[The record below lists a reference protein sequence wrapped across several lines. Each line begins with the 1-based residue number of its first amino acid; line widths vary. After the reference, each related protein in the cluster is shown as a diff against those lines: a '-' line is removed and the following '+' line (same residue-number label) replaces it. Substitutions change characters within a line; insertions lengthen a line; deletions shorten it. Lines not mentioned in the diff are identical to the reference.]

1 MNPTEPAGVPRS
13 TEVSPPP
20 RDGFSEFFVRR
31 WQLSLVL
38 FGMLIAVGVNA
49 WLAIPRSED
58 PIFPIPGFTVIAV
71 YPGATPADIEQFVAD
86 PIEERLAELD
96 RVSEIRTLVGDGV
109 ATVRIEFFANENAD
123 RRYDEVVREVN
134 ALRPTLPA
142 DVLSVTVERFSSAEV
157 NIVQLALV
165 SATAPYHEMKAAA
178 DRLKDRIR
186 TVPGVRTA
194 QVWAAPDRQVRVS
207 LDMGRLA
214 ELRIPPTQVLAA
226 IGGDAAN
233 IPGGSVDVGQ
243 RRFNVKTSGDFQ
255 SLDEVRNTV
264 VRAAA
269 GEAVF
274 LRDVAEVEWGYA
286 DPTHLGRFNGE
297 RAVFVTANQQDGTNI
312 SRVRDGIWREADA
325 WEATLPASITLERG
339 FDQSANV
346 SRRLATL
353 GRDFAI
359 ALGLVL
365 ITLLP
370 LGLRASGIVMV
381 SIPLSM
387 AMGLAGLHAIGFS
400 INQLSIVGL
409 VIALGLLVDDSIV
422 VVENISRFLREGHS
436 RLQAAIL
443 ATRQITVAV
452 IGSTAV
458 LVLAFVP
465 LIFLPGIPGKFI
477 RVLPVTVVL
486 TVMASLL
493 VALTI
498 IPWLASRVMRPG
510 DDVEGNRAMRLL
522 TRVINASYV
531 PLLRRSLR
539 RPLPTLAAAGA
550 LVIGSV
556 ALVPAVGFSLFP
568 KAGTPQFRID
578 VTTPTGSSLDETDRA
593 VRFVEG
599 VLRERPEV
607 RGVFANAGR
616 DNPQIYYNV
625 IPRSENP
632 SAGQLFVLLDR
643 YDRGTPALLD
653 TLRARLAG
661 YPNARIEI
669 KEFENG
675 PPIAAPIEMR
685 VEGPDLDTL
694 RALAA
699 RVEQTMEGT
708 PGTLY
713 VNNPVRLLRTDLQ
726 VAVDRSKAG
735 LFGIPTVEVDRT
747 VRMGIAGLQA
757 GRFRDGAGDEFDIQV
772 RLAHDGRP
780 DAGALDRVYV
790 ASMAG
795 AQVPLWQVADL
806 RFAASVPRIERK
818 DRQRS
823 VTVTSFV
830 QNGFVTDRVTRDVL
844 ARLDEIPLP
853 AGYRVVAAG
862 EIESREES
870 FGGIGGAVI
879 VAVFLIL
886 AILVL
891 EFRTFRSTLIVASVI
906 PLGFVGGIVALLLTG
921 YTLSFTALIGFV
933 ALIGL
938 GIKTSL
944 LLVDFANQLR
954 EQGAPLDEAIQHA
967 AEVRFVPIVLT
978 ALTAVGG
985 LLPLALQGSSL
996 YSPLAWVMIGGLISS
1011 TVLGQLVTPV
1021 VYRWLAPAV
1030 EPAA

>member
-1 MNPTEPAGVPRS
+1 VRL
-13 TEVSPPP
+13 
-20 RDGFSEFFVRR
+20 SEFFVRR

-38 FGMLIAVGVNA
+38 FAMLIAMGANA
-49 WLAIPRSED
+49 WFAIPRSED
-58 PIFPIPGFTVIAV
+58 PTFPVPNFTVIAV

-86 PIEERLAELD
+86 PIEERIAELD
-96 RVSEIRTLVGDGV
+96 RVREITTLVGDGV
-109 ATVRIEFFANENAD
+109 ATINIEFFANENAD
-123 RRYDEVVREVN
+123 RKFDEVVREVN

-142 DVLSVTVERFSSAEV
+142 DVQSVTVEKFSSTEV

-165 SATAPYHEMKAAA
+165 SATAPYHEMKTAA

-194 QVWAAPDRQVRVS
+194 EVWAAPERQVRVS

-214 ELRIPPTQVLAA
+214 QLRIPPTQVLAA
-226 IGGDAAN
+226 VGGDAAS

-255 SLDEVRNTV
+255 AMDEVRNTV
-264 VRAAA
+264 VRAADGA
-269 GEAVF
+269 VVF
-274 LRDVAEVEWGYA
+274 LRDVAAVEWGYG
-286 DPTHLGRFNGE
+286 DPTHIGRFNGE

-312 SRVRDGIWREADA
+312 ARVRDGIWKELDA
-325 WEATLPASITLERG
+325 FEATLPASVTLTRG

-346 SRRLATL
+346 SRRLGTL
-353 GRDFAI
+353 GRDFTIAI
-359 ALGLVL
+359 LLVL
-365 ITLLP
+365 VTLLP

-387 AMGLAGLHAIGFS
+387 AMGLAALHAIGYS

-436 RLQAAIL
+436 RLEAAIL

-452 IGSTAV
+452 IGCTAV

-465 LIFLPGIPGKFI
+465 LIFLPGVPGKFI
-477 RVLPVTVVL
+477 RVLPLTVVL
-486 TVMASLL
+486 TVTASLIIS
-493 VALTI
+493 LTI
-498 IPWLASRVMRPG
+498 IPWLASRVMRPE

-522 TRVINASYV
+522 TRVINASYAPV
-531 PLLRRSLR
+531 LRRSLR
-539 RPLPTLAAAGA
+539 RPLPTLAVAGA
-550 LVIGSV
+550 LVLGSL

-578 VTTPTGSSLDETDRA
+578 VTTPTGSSIAETDRA

-607 RGVFANAGR
+607 RGVFANTGR

-625 IPRSENP
+625 IPRSDNP

-643 YDRGTPALLD
+643 YDRTTPAFFD
-653 TLRARLAG
+653 TLRARLDG
-661 YPNARIEI
+661 YPNARIEV

-685 VEGPDLDTL
+685 IEGPDLDTL

-699 RVEQTMEGT
+699 AVEERMEGT

-713 VNNPVRLLRTDLQ
+713 VNNPVRVQRTDLQ
-726 VAVDRSKAG
+726 VAVDRGKAG
-735 LFGIPTVEVDRT
+735 MFGIPTIEVDRT
-747 VRMGIAGLQA
+747 VRMGIAGLPA
-757 GRFRDGAGDEFDIQV
+757 GRFRDGSGEEYPIQV

-790 ASMAG
+790 ASLTG

-818 DRQRS
+818 DQQRS

-830 QNGFVTDRVTRDVL
+830 QNGFVTDRVTRDVI
-844 ARLDEIPLP
+844 ARLDEVPLP
-853 AGYRVVAAG
+853 AGYRIVPAG
-862 EIESREES
+862 EIESRQES

-933 ALIGL
+933 ALIGIE
-938 GIKTSL
+938 IKASI
-944 LLVDFANQLR
+944 LLVDFTNQLR
-954 EQGAPLDEAIQHA
+954 EQGVALDEAIQRA
-967 AEVRFVPIVLT
+967 GEVRFVPIVLT
-978 ALTAVGG
+978 TLTAVGG
-985 LLPLALQGSSL
+985 LLPLALEGSSL
-996 YSPLAWVMIGGLISS
+996 YSPLAWVIIGGLISS
-1011 TVLGQLVTPV
+1011 TLLARLVTPV
-1021 VYRWLAPAV
+1021 MYKLLAPAV
-1030 EPAA
+1030 EVARA